1 MDVRTTIREL
11 DELISRTES
20 VLNREAAIVLALPP
34 SRLRREKPQRVR
46 FMRTH
51 LRRLRKQRSS
61 ITQRNPRQKIA

>member
-20 VLNREAAIVLALPP
+20 VLNQEAAIVLALPP
-34 SRLRREKPQRVR
+34 SRLRREKQQRVR